1 MKILDNLIV
10 IILTFF
16 LASWRSTISSHRL
29 FSFSFAIVFSE
40 ENHFLIRSSRN
51 FLISIFLFVAFWY
64 TIYAFTMVVPKRK
77 YNANLRYHLMIF
89 RMLLQLSGRFYRCRF
104 FHYYMQL
111 PLMIS
116 FFEDD
121 RDEWN
126 PSLDGCFVD
135 DDFQH
140 LSTSQY
146 TLRSSRAI
154 ISSLFSE

>member
-1 MKILDNLIV
+1 MWYISKYTLTKFYFYILYFLLIYIYDKILHLINFN

-121 RDEWN
+121 RDE
-126 PSLDGCFVD
+126 
-135 DDFQH
+135 
-140 LSTSQY
+140 
-146 TLRSSRAI
+146 
-154 ISSLFSE
+154 

>member
-1 MKILDNLIV
+1 MWYISKYTLTKFYFYILYFLLIYIYDKILHLINFN

-77 YNANLRYHLMIF
+77 YNLRYHLMIF

-121 RDEWN
+121 RDE
-126 PSLDGCFVD
+126 
-135 DDFQH
+135 
-140 LSTSQY
+140 
-146 TLRSSRAI
+146 
-154 ISSLFSE
+154 